1 MKYGITSLK
10 NKYSGRVTLVG
21 NGPSLD
27 FDNIDSPSIAM
38 NSITLAFPY
47 TSWRPDFYVCISR
60 ELINNETMM
69 GRVIDALELGIPC
82 FLNVNYSPQLG
93 ADWPNAYYIGL
104 ATARHAPLR
113 GDWLQN
119 GTWFLSYATTMTVA
133 AQIAQYIGF
142 SKYKF
147 TGIDGYVTCPKDND
161 LNHFD
166 KSYNK
171 DILPDDKDTEDVAQ
185 VYRINARQATAMEF
199 IYHNLTSGGVSV
211 QRTESENGL

>member
-10 NKYSGRVTLVG
+10 NKYSGPITLVG

-27 FDNIDSPSIAM
+27 FDNIASPSMGM
-38 NSITLAFPY
+38 NSITLAFAN
-47 TSWRPDFYVCISR
+47 TEWRPDFYVCISR

-82 FLNVNYSPQLG
+82 FLNVNYSPRLG
-93 ADWPNAYYIGL
+93 DWPNAYYISL
-104 ATARHAPLR
+104 ATARHVPLR

-133 AQIAQYIGF
+133 AGIAQYLGFGIIGL
-142 SKYKF
+142 
-147 TGIDGYVTCPKDND
+147 TGIDGYVTCPKNND

-166 KSYNK
+166 KGYNA
-171 DILPDDKDTEDVAQ
+171 DILPADKDTEDTVQVA
-185 VYRINARQATAMEF
+185 RINARQTKAMEF
-199 IYHNLTSGGVSV
+199 VYRNLISGGVSV
-211 QRTESENGL
+211 QRTESENSL

>member
-1 MKYGITSLK
+1 MEYGITSLK
-10 NKYSGRVTLVG
+10 NKFSGPITLVG

-27 FDNIDSPSIAM
+27 FDNIGSPSMAM

-69 GRVIDALELGIPC
+69 GRIIDALELGIPC
-82 FLNVNYSPQLG
+82 FLNVNYSPRLG
-93 ADWPNAYYIGL
+93 DWPNINYISL
-104 ATARHAPLR
+104 ATARHAPLK

-119 GTWFLSYATTMTVA
+119 GVWFLSYATTMTVA

-142 SKYKF
+142 SKYTF
-147 TGIDGYVTCPKDND
+147 TGVDGYVTCSREND

-166 KSYNK
+166 KSYNA
-171 DILPDDKDTEDVAQ
+171 DILPADKDTEDTVQ
-185 VYRINARQATAMEF
+185 VDLINVRQARAMEF
-199 IYHNLTSGGVSV
+199 IYHNLIEGGVSV
-211 QRTESENGL
+211 QRVKGKNGL